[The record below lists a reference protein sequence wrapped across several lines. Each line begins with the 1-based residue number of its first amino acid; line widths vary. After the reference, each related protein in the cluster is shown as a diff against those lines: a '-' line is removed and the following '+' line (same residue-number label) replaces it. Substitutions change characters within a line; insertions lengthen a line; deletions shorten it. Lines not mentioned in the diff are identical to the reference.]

1 MNQLHFQKNQT
12 TGEFMLH
19 GLLNDSTTWPAVV
32 VLLVLVFAIGLT
44 VGQLVA
50 SFVRHAFVTMLD
62 DANSTNS
69 KSHLVRGPIQVI
81 RITITLL
88 TTAVILPPALQ
99 LVGIDLSV
107 GLDSHVLAEWLLGP
121 GLQILLIAV
130 LAKVIIRLS
139 RLGVQRFEQ
148 EISRRSG
155 HDFAERAK
163 RAKTLGNVIQNSI
176 AVLVV
181 GAAVL
186 MTLKEL
192 GLDIT
197 PVLTGAGIIGLAVG
211 FGAQTLVR
219 DIISG
224 FFIIFEDQVRVGD
237 VTIINGTSGTVETIK
252 LRTISLRD
260 LAGTVHVFPNG
271 TIETLSN
278 MTKDFSYCVLDIG
291 VAYREDTDEVV
302 LILEGIANE
311 LRSDKTFQPH
321 ILAPLEVLGVDA
333 FEDSQVT
340 IKIRIKT
347 VPIKQWEVG
356 RELRRRIKKTF
367 DAKGIE
373 IPFPHRSVL
382 LTETNKK

>member
-1 MNQLHFQKNQT
+1 M
-12 TGEFMLH
+12 
-19 GLLNDSTTWPAVV
+19 
-32 VLLVLVFAIGLT
+32 
-44 VGQLVA
+44 
-50 SFVRHAFVTMLD
+50 
-62 DANSTNS
+62 
-69 KSHLVRGPIQVI
+69 
-81 RITITLL
+81 
-88 TTAVILPPALQ
+88 
-99 LVGIDLSV
+99 
-107 GLDSHVLAEWLLGP
+107 LAEWLLGP
-121 GLQILLIAV
+121 GLQILLIV
-130 LAKVIIRLS
+130 VSAKVVIRLS

-148 EISRRSG
+148 EVSRRSG
-155 HDFAERAK
+155 HDFTERTK
-163 RAKTLGNVIQNSI
+163 RAKTLGSVIQNSI

-181 GAAVL
+181 GAAGL

-237 VTIINGTSGTVETIK
+237 VAIINSTSGVVEKIK

-260 LAGTVHVFPNG
+260 LSGTVHVFPNG
-271 TIETLSN
+271 TIETLAN
-278 MTKDFSYCVLDIG
+278 MTKDFSYCVLDVG
-291 VAYREDTDEVV
+291 VAYKEDTDEVV
-302 LILEGIANE
+302 RILEEIADE
-311 LRSDKTFQPH
+311 LMRDKTFQPH

-347 VPIKQWEVG
+347 VPIKQWRVG

-382 LTETNKK
+382 LTETNQK

>member
-19 GLLNDSTTWPAVV
+19 GLLNDSTTWPAVIIV
-32 VLLVLVFAIGLT
+32 LVLVLAIGFV
-44 VGQLVA
+44 VGQVVA
-50 SFVRHAFVTMLD
+50 RFVRHAFVAILGSEDTTPPP
-62 DANSTNS
+62 NP
-69 KSHLVRGPIQVI
+69 LVQGTI

-99 LVGIDLSV
+99 LVGIDLNV

-121 GLQILLIAV
+121 GLQILLIV
-130 LAKVIIRLS
+130 VSAKVVIRLS

-148 EISRRSG
+148 EVSRRSG
-155 HDFAERAK
+155 HDFTERTK
-163 RAKTLGNVIQNSI
+163 RAKTLGSVIQNSI

-181 GAAVL
+181 GAAGL

-237 VTIINGTSGTVETIK
+237 VAIINSTSGVVEKIK

-260 LAGTVHVFPNG
+260 LSGTVHVFPNG
-271 TIETLSN
+271 TIETLAN
-278 MTKDFSYCVLDIG
+278 MTKDFSYCVLDVG
-291 VAYREDTDEVV
+291 VAYKEDTDEVV
-302 LILEGIANE
+302 RILEEIADE
-311 LRSDKTFQPH
+311 LMRDKTFQPH

-347 VPIKQWEVG
+347 VPIKQWRVG

-382 LTETNKK
+382 LTETNQK